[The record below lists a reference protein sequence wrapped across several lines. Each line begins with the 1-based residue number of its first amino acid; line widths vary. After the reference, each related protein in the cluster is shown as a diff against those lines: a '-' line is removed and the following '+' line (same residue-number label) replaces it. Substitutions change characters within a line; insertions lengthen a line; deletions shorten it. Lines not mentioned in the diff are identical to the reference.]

1 MKKKSGI
8 IIGIVI
14 ILAVAFGLSKLNS
27 GAANNVDESAKT
39 VTVTDRNGEV
49 TLPLNPKNVVVLD
62 LSSLEILQELGVE
75 PAGLPK
81 GSLTSYLDK
90 YNDEKYADIGTVK
103 EYDLEKIASLNPE
116 VIIIENRQQ
125 EGIDELSKIAPVLF
139 LGTDTGKNMESL
151 ERNLKALGTL
161 FDQTEAA
168 EQILA
173 DYNSRIE
180 AINSKVTEKNETAL
194 FVMVN
199 EGELSV
205 YGEGSRFGFIYNP
218 VGFAVADETIES
230 STHGQNVTSEYVKE
244 KNPAYIFVMD
254 RGAVVSGTTDKK
266 ANEVMENELI
276 KTTDAYKKGHIY
288 YVDSEAWYLGGSGV
302 ISVDKMI
309 SDMEKAIK

>member
-139 LGTDTGKNMESL
+139 LGTDTGKNIESL

>member
-230 STHGQNVTSEYVKE
+230 STHGQTITSEYVKE

-276 KTTDAYKKGHIY
+276 KTTDAYKNGHIY

>member
-49 TLPLNPKNVVVLD
+49 TLPLNPKNVAVLD

-116 VIIIENRQQ
+116 VIIIENRQE
-125 EGIDELSKIAPVLF
+125 EGYDELSKIAPVLF

>member
-116 VIIIENRQQ
+116 VIIIENRQE
-125 EGIDELSKIAPVLF
+125 EGYDELSKIAPVLF

-230 STHGQNVTSEYVKE
+230 STHGQTITSEYVKE

>member
-139 LGTDTGKNMESL
+139 LGTDTGKNIESL

-276 KTTDAYKKGHIY
+276 KTTDAYKNGHIY

>member
-116 VIIIENRQQ
+116 VIIIENRQE
-125 EGIDELSKIAPVLF
+125 EGYDELSKIAPVLF

-276 KTTDAYKKGHIY
+276 KTTDAYKNGHIY

>member
-27 GAANNVDESAKT
+27 GEANNVDESAKT

-139 LGTDTGKNMESL
+139 LGTDTGKNIESL

-276 KTTDAYKKGHIY
+276 KTTDAYKNGHIY

>member
-39 VTVTDRNGEV
+39 VTVIDRKGEV
-49 TLPLNPKNVVVLD
+49 TVPLNPKNVVVLD

>member
-49 TLPLNPKNVVVLD
+49 TLPLNPKNVAVLD

-116 VIIIENRQQ
+116 VIIIENRQE
-125 EGIDELSKIAPVLF
+125 EGYDELSKIAPVLF

-230 STHGQNVTSEYVKE
+230 STHGQTITSEYVKE

>member
-1 MKKKSGI
+1 
-8 IIGIVI
+8 
-14 ILAVAFGLSKLNS
+14 
-27 GAANNVDESAKT
+27 
-39 VTVTDRNGEV
+39 
-49 TLPLNPKNVVVLD
+49 
-62 LSSLEILQELGVE
+62 
-75 PAGLPK
+75 
-81 GSLTSYLDK
+81 
-90 YNDEKYADIGTVK
+90 
-103 EYDLEKIASLNPE
+103 
-116 VIIIENRQQ
+116 
-125 EGIDELSKIAPVLF
+125 
-139 LGTDTGKNMESL
+139 MESL

>member
-230 STHGQNVTSEYVKE
+230 STHGQTITSEYVKE

>member
-39 VTVTDRNGEV
+39 VTVIDRKGEV
-49 TLPLNPKNVVVLD
+49 TVPLNPKNVVVVD

-139 LGTDTGKNMESL
+139 LGTDTGKNIESL

-230 STHGQNVTSEYVKE
+230 STHGQTITSEYVKE
-244 KNPAYIFVMD
+244 KSSIYICNGQRSSSF
-254 RGAVVSGTTDKK
+254 RY
-266 ANEVMENELI
+266 NR
-276 KTTDAYKKGHIY
+276 
-288 YVDSEAWYLGGSGV
+288 
-302 ISVDKMI
+302 
-309 SDMEKAIK
+309 

>member
-116 VIIIENRQQ
+116 VIIIENRQE
-125 EGIDELSKIAPVLF
+125 EGYDELSKIAPVLF
-139 LGTDTGKNMESL
+139 LGTDTGKNIESL

-230 STHGQNVTSEYVKE
+230 STHGQTITSEYVKE

>member
-139 LGTDTGKNMESL
+139 LGTDTGKNIESL

-230 STHGQNVTSEYVKE
+230 STHGQTITSEYVKE

>member
-49 TLPLNPKNVVVLD
+49 TLPLNPKNVAVLD

-116 VIIIENRQQ
+116 VIIIENRQE
-125 EGIDELSKIAPVLF
+125 EGYDELSKIAPVLF
-139 LGTDTGKNMESL
+139 LGTDTGKNIESL

-276 KTTDAYKKGHIY
+276 KTTDAYKNGHIY

>member
-116 VIIIENRQQ
+116 VIIIENRQE
-125 EGIDELSKIAPVLF
+125 EGYDELSKIAPVLF

-230 STHGQNVTSEYVKE
+230 STHGQTITSEYVKE

-309 SDMEKAIK
+309 GDMEKAIK

>member
-27 GAANNVDESAKT
+27 GEANNVDESAKT

-49 TLPLNPKNVVVLD
+49 TLPLNPKNVAVLD

>member
-49 TLPLNPKNVVVLD
+49 TVPLNPKNVVVLD

-116 VIIIENRQQ
+116 VIIIENRQE
-125 EGIDELSKIAPVLF
+125 EGYDELSKIAPVLF

-230 STHGQNVTSEYVKE
+230 STHGQTITSEYVKE

>member
-276 KTTDAYKKGHIY
+276 KTTDAYKNGHIY

>member
-49 TLPLNPKNVVVLD
+49 TLPLNPKNVAVLD

-139 LGTDTGKNMESL
+139 LGTDTGKNIESL